1 MLIMGFEE
9 TLHAPRYVAPAN
21 RYQPAQVAQMVADL
35 QAVFAPGDQL
45 ENRLQAQWQAAD
57 RVVPDVYRDF
67 FAKH

>member
-1 MLIMGFEE
+1 MGFEE
-9 TLHAPRYVAPAN
+9 TLHAPRYVAPVN

-57 RVVPDVYRDF
+57 RVVPNVYRDF